1 MLNSITF
8 ILLAS
13 NQLPSTVVPCSS
25 QRLTFQTHLQSN
37 KSDITTHPDYII
49 KGRGE
54 VTYSIT
60 TGIERKHLY
69 TVTINLVG
77 NKGVVQDMMLNFSE
91 FFVLI
96 VKSINHLN

>member
-1 MLNSITF
+1 M
-8 ILLAS
+8 
-13 NQLPSTVVPCSS
+13 PCSG

-37 KSDITTHPDYII
+37 KSDITTHPDYVI

-54 VTYSIT
+54 VMYSIT

-77 NKGVVQDMMLNFSE
+77 SKGVVRDLMLNFSE

-96 VKSINHLN
+96 VKSINYSN